1 MNIYKKKSNSIN
13 SGPPSLKKNTNKKH
27 KHSLQFII
35 IACYSLNKIWKL
47 SDFLYYILYYLFA
60 IHFIQHDLRM
70 IQRASCAF
78 FKKIMFL
85 FILMYEFIEIEN
97 TYKYLLYLY
106 YIFYYI
112 YNISS

>member
-1 MNIYKKKSNSIN
+1 MKIKW
-13 SGPPSLKKNTNKKH
+13 
-27 KHSLQFII
+27 FF
-35 IACYSLNKIWKL
+35 LNN
-47 SDFLYYILYYLFA
+47 FFYYLFA

-70 IQRASCAF
+70 IHRASCAF
-78 FKKIMFL
+78 FKKILFL

>member
-1 MNIYKKKSNSIN
+1 MNIYKKKQLHKQWSPKSE
-13 SGPPSLKKNTNKKH
+13 KKTNKKH

-47 SDFLYYILYYLFA
+47 SDFFITFFINLFA